1 MKSKEAGR
9 TGGFMAIDVVSFGE
23 TMLRFLPANEERI
36 EHARTFHAFV
46 AGSESNTLACL
57 ARLGM
62 KTTWLSALPFN
73 PLGKHIEAELLRH
86 GVGTAHV
93 VWLGEHERAGTFYTE
108 EAPAPLGVQLYY
120 DRKHSACTIV
130 NPDSVPYTALAD
142 ARLLHLTG
150 ITPAL
155 SDNTR
160 EVFRRLLHTASEYQL
175 PFSLDV
181 NYRSKLWH
189 TSEAAAG
196 IEEACRQASLLF
208 CTRSD
213 AIRLWG
219 LAGSPESMLRE
230 IAQRFAKR
238 DVVRTI
244 ILTLGSEGAAQ
255 WENGVYSF
263 EPAFP
268 TEGRER
274 FGSGDA
280 FSAGYLYAL
289 LGGELYREVDEEYH
303 ATPLTFGNAFAAL
316 KRCIMGDIATITPQ
330 DIRAFFQQSEET
342 HFR

>member
-1 MKSKEAGR
+1 MS
-9 TGGFMAIDVVSFGE
+9 IDVVSFGE
-23 TMLRFLPANEERI
+23 TMLRFLPENEERI
-36 EHARTFHAFV
+36 EHAKAFQTFV

-86 GVGTAHV
+86 GVNTAHV
-93 VWLGEHERAGTFYTE
+93 VWLGEHERVGTFYTE
-108 EAPAPLGVQLYY
+108 EAPSPLGVQLYY
-120 DRKHSACTIV
+120 DRKHSACTLV

-155 SDNTR
+155 ADSTR
-160 EVFRRLLHTASEYQL
+160 EIFRRLLHTASEYQL
-175 PFSLDV
+175 PLSLDV

-189 TSEAAAG
+189 TAEAAAEL
-196 IEEACRQASLLF
+196 EEACQQASLLF

-219 LAGSPESMLRE
+219 LTGSPESMLLE
-230 IAQRFAKR
+230 LAQRFSKR
-238 DVVRTI
+238 DAARTI

-255 WENGVYSF
+255 LKNGVYSF

-268 TEGRER
+268 TEGKER

-280 FSAGYLYAL
+280 FSAGYLYAYL
-289 LGGELYREVDEEYH
+289 RGELYPGLEEKYQV
-303 ATPLTFGNAFAAL
+303 TPLALGNAFAAL

-330 DIRAFFQQSEET
+330 DIRAFFQQKEGM